1 MRSGARVVVI
11 VAALAATATVL
22 TACDSFSTTAVT
34 AHEFV
39 NELAIPPLA
48 PSTEADGVRTFHLTA
63 ETGAT
68 EFPGIGESETWGFNG
83 AFLGPTLRAERGEQV
98 AFEIDN
104 RLPEATSVHWHGMH
118 LPAAMDGGPH
128 QTIEQGD
135 TWRPR
140 WTIDQP
146 AATLTCR

>member
-1 MRSGARVVVI
+1 MRGGVRIVAA
-11 VAALAATATVL
+11 VAALAAAALL
-22 TACDSFSTTAVT
+22 TACDSFSTTSVT
-34 AHEFV
+34 PQEFV
-39 NELAIPPLA
+39 NELAIPRLA
-48 PSTEADGVRTFHLTA
+48 PSTETDGVRTFHLTA
-63 ETGAT
+63 QTGTTA
-68 EFPGIGESETWGFNG
+68 FPGIGESETWGFNG
-83 AFLGPTLRAERGEQV
+83 AFLGPTLQAERGEQV

-128 QTIEQGD
+128 QTIEQGE

-146 AATLTCR
+146 ASTLTCR